1 MKWLS
6 DMLCDGEDEL
16 VSSKRVITLLAFI
29 MCSIAFMVDL
39 FTEYKVKPVLF
50 DSMMYIVIAGLGF
63 TATEKFAQKKRRPPP
78 QPRPQPQS
86 WPEEK

>member
-50 DSMMYIVIAGLGF
+50 DSMMYIVVAGLGF
-63 TATEKFAQKKRRPPP
+63 TATEKFAQKKTRSRP
-78 QPRPQPQS
+78 QSRPQPQS
-86 WPEEK
+86 WPEER